1 MESLS
6 GQQIDEGNVTIP
18 SFKSCDL
25 QLSREQLN
33 TGCTDCGACVKP
45 CAFLQKHGTPGA
57 IARNESLHNHSQSSI
72 AFECSLCGL
81 CTAICPEKLDCVELF
96 LNMRRDS
103 IAENPALLKRFRGL
117 RTYEKIGSSKLFRSH
132 KTPEQ
137 CDTIFFPGC
146 ALSGTRPEQTWQLYR
161 HLQQQIPHLGMVL
174 DCCTKPSHDL
184 GDQDHFGQQFGA
196 LSQTLQQQGVTQ
208 VLTACPNC
216 YQVFKRYA
224 PQLNVTTVYEHL
236 DQGDLP
242 PRAGTRGM
250 VTIHDPCVNRF
261 DPHIHQAVRSLIG
274 KSGLEIQEMP
284 NKGRTALCCGEGG
297 CVMATDRD
305 LALSWRDRRAQ
316 QSQERLITTY
326 CAGCVEFLHPV
337 ARTVHLV
344 DLLFAPL
351 VALDRKA
358 RPAGSLKRYLNR
370 LKLKKRATN
379 DLHHPISED
388 TMSEPIAPKKR
399 WPKIVMLATL
409 VALVVA
415 LKLSGAAE
423 LLDPQRL
430 QDWINSYGLLA
441 PVVFILL
448 YSVAPSL
455 FLPGLPLTIL
465 GGVLFGPIWGVVYTI
480 IGATIGAS
488 VAFLIARYTARDWIS
503 AKLTAPRWKKL
514 DEDVARQGWKV
525 VAFTRLIPLF
535 PFNLL
540 NYAFGLTNI
549 RFSHYVI
556 TSFVCMLPAT
566 IAFISLSSSLG
577 QLLKGQIS
585 KEFVIGV
592 SLIAALSL
600 LPLAWKKFA
609 AKKSDNPTTKP
620 RD

>member
-1 MESLS
+1 M
-6 GQQIDEGNVTIP
+6 TIP
-18 SFKSCDL
+18 NFTISDL
-25 QLSREQLN
+25 HHSREQLN

-45 CAFLQKHGTPGA
+45 CAFLQKYGTPGA
-57 IARNESLHNHSQSSI
+57 IARNEKHHDHSQSSI
-72 AFECSLCGL
+72 AFECNLCGL
-81 CTAICPEKLDCVELF
+81 CTAICPENLDCVELF
-96 LNMRRDS
+96 LSMRRDH
-103 IAENPALLKRFRGL
+103 IAYDPTQLKRFKGL

-132 KTPEQ
+132 ETPAQ
-137 CDTIFFPGC
+137 CSSVFFPGC
-146 ALSGTRPEQTWQLYR
+146 ALAGTRPEQTWQLYR
-161 HLQQQIPHLGMVL
+161 HLQQQTPHLGMVL

-184 GDQDHFGQQFGA
+184 GDQNHFASQFGS
-196 LSQTLQQQGVTQ
+196 LCQTLQQQGITQ

-224 PQLNVTTVYEHL
+224 PQFEVKTVYEQL
-236 DQGDLP
+236 DQGELP
-242 PRAGTRGM
+242 PRANTQGM

-261 DPHIHQAVRSLIG
+261 EPQIHQAVRSLIG
-274 KSGLEIQEMP
+274 KSGLEVQEMT
-284 NKGRTALCCGEGG
+284 NKGKTALCCGEGG
-297 CVMATDRD
+297 CVMATNRD
-305 LALSWRDRRAQ
+305 LALSWRDRRAK

-326 CAGCVEFLHPV
+326 CAGCVEFLRPV
-337 ARTVHLV
+337 AQTVHIV

-351 VALDRKA
+351 VGLDRKA
-358 RPAGSLKRYLNR
+358 RHAGSLKRYRNR
-370 LKLKKRATN
+370 LALKKRVTN
-379 DLHHPISED
+379 NLSQPASED
-388 TMSEPIAPKKR
+388 TMSETAAPKKR
-399 WPKIVMLATL
+399 WPKIAILATL
-409 VALVVA
+409 VALVIA
-415 LKLSGAAE
+415 LKLSGASE

-448 YSVAPSL
+448 YSLAPAL

-465 GGVLFGPIWGVVYTI
+465 AGVLFGPIWGVVYTI
-480 IGATIGAS
+480 IGATMGAS
-488 VAFLIARYTARDWIS
+488 IAFLIARYTARDWIS

-549 RFSHYVI
+549 RFSHYVV

-585 KEFVIGV
+585 QEFIIGV
-592 SLIAALSL
+592 TLIAALSL
-600 LPLAWKKFA
+600 LPLLWKKF
-609 AKKSDNPTTKP
+609 TTKKESAQSTNQQ
-620 RD
+620 D